1 MYVNILSLLP
11 CFRCEVLPWPDTFPQ
26 YGFYGPC
33 DFSFV
38 VSSVPGKLGPNSWA
52 PEPNW
57 PLLKTVKFILF
68 LYCCRRWYLVI
79 RMMFNNI
86 VILNGDYV
94 IQDDYLLSERKYIV
108 VFIGPRYTWVR

>member
-1 MYVNILSLLP
+1 M
-11 CFRCEVLPWPDTFPQ
+11 
-26 YGFYGPC
+26 
-33 DFSFV
+33 
-38 VSSVPGKLGPNSWA
+38 
-52 PEPNW
+52 
-57 PLLKTVKFILF
+57 
-68 LYCCRRWYLVI
+68 I